1 MLRWRRHGSYET
13 AEAPV
18 PGGLPEDRLFLW
30 LGQDRLSA
38 EIIGNAPDAA
48 ARLHRSLVE
57 ALGSPGQGPT
67 LSARGEDILEPEGEV
82 ALLASWDFPAHDRE
96 RVRAAVQQALLG
108 GGGGAV
114 ESPCGAQD
122 HLLW

>member
-1 MLRWRRHGSYET
+1 MLRWQRHGIYET

-30 LGQDRLSA
+30 LGPDRLSA

-48 ARLHRSLVE
+48 ARLARSLVE
-57 ALGSPGQGPT
+57 ALGPAGEGPT
-67 LSARGEDILEPEGEV
+67 LSARAGDVLEPAGEV
-82 ALLASWDFPAHDRE
+82 ALLASWEFPAPDRE

-108 GGGGAV
+108 GGGGVV
-114 ESPCGAQD
+114 ESPIGAQD